1 MGFYKDDR
9 KGWQIKYN
17 MDKIVVLDFGSQ
29 YSHLICRRIRE
40 GNVYCEL
47 LPYNTPADV
56 IKEIDPKG
64 IILSGG
70 PSSVYSKD
78 SPRPDKKIFQMGFP
92 ILGICYGHQ
101 IIVNNFGGRVKRATD
116 REYGHAD
123 LIIDDKTDLF
133 NQMNGKIKCWMS
145 HGDAVEELP
154 HGFKVLAHTS
164 SSFSAAIGNQKRK
177 FYGLQFHPE
186 VVHTD
191 KGIQVLKNFSYNIS
205 KAKPSWN
212 MKNFV
217 EMTINNIRETVKN
230 DRVLC
235 AVSGGIDSTTVAA
248 LLHKA
253 IGDNLQCVFVNHGLL
268 RRDEE
273 KLVIQLFGDRLN
285 IQVIYIDAEKQFL
298 HRLEGVNDPEEK
310 RKIIGEEF
318 ANVFVGVGK
327 KNGPF
332 QWLAQGTL
340 YPDVIESGISK
351 GPAEIIKTHHNVG
364 GLPKWLNLKVLE
376 PLSSLY
382 KDEVRKVA
390 KLLNVPNAFLKRH
403 PYPGPG
409 LAVRII
415 GEVTKEKIRIVRDA
429 SKIVEEELDI
439 AGLYDK
445 VWQAYA
451 AVGDDR
457 AVGVLGDERVYGRI
471 VIIRVVDS
479 IDAMTADWTRLPH
492 KLTEK
497 ISNRITNEVEGVTLV
512 TYAVS
517 SKPPATIEPQ

>member
-1 MGFYKDDR
+1 
-9 KGWQIKYN
+9 
-17 MDKIVVLDFGSQ
+17 
-29 YSHLICRRIRE
+29 
-40 GNVYCEL
+40 
-47 LPYNTPADV
+47 
-56 IKEIDPKG
+56 
-64 IILSGG
+64 
-70 PSSVYSKD
+70 
-78 SPRPDKKIFQMGFP
+78 
-92 ILGICYGHQ
+92 
-101 IIVNNFGGRVKRATD
+101 
-116 REYGHAD
+116 
-123 LIIDDKTDLF
+123 
-133 NQMNGKIKCWMS
+133 
-145 HGDAVEELP
+145 
-154 HGFKVLAHTS
+154 
-164 SSFSAAIGNQKRK
+164 
-177 FYGLQFHPE
+177 
-186 VVHTD
+186 
-191 KGIQVLKNFSYNIS
+191 
-205 KAKPSWN
+205 
-212 MKNFV
+212 
-217 EMTINNIRETVKN
+217 
-230 DRVLC
+230 VLC

-268 RRDEE
+268 RRHEE
-273 KLVIQLFGDRLN
+273 KFVIQLFRDRLD
-285 IQVIYIDAEKQFL
+285 IQLIYIDAEKQFL

-318 ANVFVGVGK
+318 ANVFVDVGK
-327 KNGPF
+327 KNGSF

-390 KLLNVPNAFLKRH
+390 KILNVPNAFLRRH

-415 GEVTKEKIRIVRDA
+415 GEVTEEKIRIARDA
-429 SKIVEEELDI
+429 SKIVEDELDI
-439 AGLYDK
+439 AGVYDK

-457 AVGVLGDERVYGRI
+457 AVGVLGDERVSGRI

-492 KLTEK
+492 KLIEK

>member
-1 MGFYKDDR
+1 
-9 KGWQIKYN
+9 

-47 LPYNTPADV
+47 LPYNTPAKV

-70 PSSVYSKD
+70 PASVYSKD
-78 SPRPDKKIFQMGFP
+78 SPKPDEKIFQMGFP

-133 NQMNGKIKCWMS
+133 SHMDDKIKCWMS
-145 HGDAVEELP
+145 HGDAVEKLP
-154 HGFKVLAHTS
+154 DGFKVLAHTK
-164 SSFSAAIGNQKRK
+164 SSFSAAIGNQRRK

-186 VVHTD
+186 VVHTY
-191 KGIQVLKNFSYNIS
+191 KGIQVLKNFSHNIS
-205 KAKPSWN
+205 KAKPNWDMES
-212 MKNFV
+212 FI
-217 EMTINNIRETVKN
+217 EMTINYVRKTVRN

-273 KLVIQLFGDRLN
+273 KLVIQLFKDRLD
-285 IQVIYIDAEKQFL
+285 IQVIYIDAVKQFL
-298 HRLEGVNDPEEK
+298 QRLERVNDPEEK

-318 ANVFVGVGK
+318 ANVFVDVGK

-351 GPAEIIKTHHNVG
+351 GPAEI
-364 GLPKWLNLKVLE
+364 
-376 PLSSLY
+376 
-382 KDEVRKVA
+382 
-390 KLLNVPNAFLKRH
+390 
-403 PYPGPG
+403 
-409 LAVRII
+409 
-415 GEVTKEKIRIVRDA
+415 
-429 SKIVEEELDI
+429 
-439 AGLYDK
+439 
-445 VWQAYA
+445 
-451 AVGDDR
+451 
-457 AVGVLGDERVYGRI
+457 
-471 VIIRVVDS
+471 
-479 IDAMTADWTRLPH
+479 
-492 KLTEK
+492 
-497 ISNRITNEVEGVTLV
+497 
-512 TYAVS
+512 
-517 SKPPATIEPQ
+517 

>member
-1 MGFYKDDR
+1 
-9 KGWQIKYN
+9 

-47 LPYNTPADV
+47 LPYNTPAKV
-56 IKEIDPKG
+56 IKEMDPKG

-70 PSSVYSKD
+70 PASVYSKD
-78 SPRPDKKIFQMGFP
+78 SPRPDEKIFQMGFP

-101 IIVNNFGGRVKRATD
+101 IIVNNFGGKVKKATD

-123 LIIDDKTDLF
+123 LIIDDKADLF
-133 NQMNGKIKCWMS
+133 NHMNGKIRCWMS
-145 HGDAVEELP
+145 RGDAVEKLP
-154 HGFKVLAHTS
+154 DGFKVLAHTK
-164 SSFSAAIGNQKRK
+164 SSFSAAIGNQRKK

-186 VVHTD
+186 VAHTD
-191 KGIQVLKNFSYNIS
+191 KGIQVLKNFSHNIS
-205 KAKPSWN
+205 KAKPNWN
-212 MKNFV
+212 MESFK
-217 EMTINNIRETVKN
+217 EMTINYVRKTVRN

-268 RRDEE
+268 RQDEE
-273 KLVIQLFGDRLN
+273 KLVIQLFRDRLD
-285 IQVIYIDAEKQFL
+285 IQVTYIDAEEQFL
-298 HRLEGVNDPEEK
+298 RRLKGVSDPEEK

-318 ANVFVGVGK
+318 ENVFIDVGK

-340 YPDVIESGISK
+340 YPDVIESGVSK
-351 GPAEIIKTHHNVG
+351 GPAAIIKTHHKVG

-376 PLSSLY
+376 PLGSLY

-390 KLLNVPNAFLKRH
+390 KLLRVPDKFLKRH

-415 GEVTKEKIRIVRDA
+415 GEITEEKIRIARDA

-492 KLTEK
+492 TLIEK
-497 ISNRITNEVEGVTLV
+497 ISNRITNEVEGVTWV

-517 SKPPATIEPQ
+517 SKPPATIEPH

>member
-47 LPYNTPADV
+47 LPYNTPAKV

-70 PSSVYSKD
+70 PASVYSKD
-78 SPRPDKKIFQMGFP
+78 SPKPDEKIFQMGFP

-133 NQMNGKIKCWMS
+133 SHMDDKIKCWMS
-145 HGDAVEELP
+145 HGDAVEKLP
-154 HGFKVLAHTS
+154 DGFKVLAHTK
-164 SSFSAAIGNQKRK
+164 SSFSAAIGNQRRK

-186 VVHTD
+186 VVHTY
-191 KGIQVLKNFSYNIS
+191 KGIQVLKNFSHNIS
-205 KAKPSWN
+205 KAKPNWDMES
-212 MKNFV
+212 FI
-217 EMTINNIRETVKN
+217 EMTINYVRKTVRN

-273 KLVIQLFGDRLN
+273 KLVIQLFKDRLD
-285 IQVIYIDAEKQFL
+285 IQVIYIDAVKQFL
-298 HRLEGVNDPEEK
+298 QRLERVNDPEEK

-318 ANVFVGVGK
+318 ANVFVDVGK

-390 KLLNVPNAFLKRH
+390 KLLKVPNEFLKGH

-409 LAVRII
+409 LAVRVI
-415 GEVTKEKIRIVRDA
+415 GEVTEEKIRIARDA

-492 KLTEK
+492 KLIEK
-497 ISNRITNEVEGVTLV
+497 ISNRITNEVEGVTWV